1 MSFAQSGARPYSPGM
16 AALPGAASPSASRRN
31 DGARPLFDAILTPHR
46 SLPPPGFAVLTS
58 VVAAVNIGLGMS
70 FMLRGA
76 WPIFAFCAL
85 DVLLFYVLFRL
96 NYRSARMYERVRLLP
111 DELIVE
117 RHDVGGRMRSWTFQ
131 PYWLRVAMDDPPRHD
146 SQLVLRS
153 HGRALTIGS
162 FLSPAERLDLA
173 QALRRALRAQS
184 PADP

>member
-1 MSFAQSGARPYSPGM
+1 MT
-16 AALPGAASPSASRRN
+16 ASPEATSLQTPRRS
-31 DGARPLFDAILTPHR
+31 DGAPLFDAILTPHR
-46 SLPPPGFAVLTS
+46 SLSPPGFAVLMG
-58 VVAAVNIGLGMS
+58 VVAAVNIGLGVS

-76 WPIFAFCAL
+76 WPILAFCGL

-117 RHDVGGRMRSWTFQ
+117 RHDVGGRRQSWTFQ

-173 QALRRALRAQS
+173 QALRRVLRAQP
-184 PADP
+184 PADL